1 MGRGGRSVG
10 RRDLGVTGR
19 CRGIVS
25 LICCSLDVVQ
35 ALILSCA
42 LWTFL
47 LGPLLLPHARRSLP
61 AQVMCALLPLRGG
74 GGDHFL
80 LPLRLHRLF
89 VRGQLQLGARRLAA
103 AAEGGYSPQSTI
115 VTENQI
121 KRAQAS
127 GLENRLRFFYIPPCQ
142 HPELAERV
150 SVDLVVF
157 RRGVDVVRPRRPP
170 PPTQAGALLQL
181 CLDTPEISIILC
193 LAVMLMLLLGSFPKS
208 YEIKIQEGRV
218 KEN

>member
-25 LICCSLDVVQ
+25 LISCSLDVVL

-42 LWTFL
+42 LWTSL
-47 LGPLLLPHARRSLP
+47 SGPLLLPLARRAGLP
-61 AQVMCALLPLRGG
+61 AQGAAALFPLLGGG

-103 AAEGGYSPQSTI
+103 AAAEGGYSPQSTI

-121 KRAQAS
+121 KSNVLKRQ
-127 GLENRLRFFYIPPCQ
+127 G
-142 HPELAERV
+142 
-150 SVDLVVF
+150 
-157 RRGVDVVRPRRPP
+157 
-170 PPTQAGALLQL
+170 
-181 CLDTPEISIILC
+181 
-193 LAVMLMLLLGSFPKS
+193 
-208 YEIKIQEGRV
+208 
-218 KEN
+218 